1 MNWNRIPC
9 AIREFVN
16 LGACSVKT
24 FVTVSVEDT
33 KNMVVATRLTGTL
46 LSIVDNT
53 NGSGALRFVR
63 DNYLGS
69 CQAKVAAG
77 GLEVHLLGFALAHNE
92 SDRARRALSLSS
104 LKRLP
109 AP

>member
-1 MNWNRIPC
+1 VNWNRIPC

-24 FVTVSVEDT
+24 LVTVSIEDT
-33 KNMVVATRLTGTL
+33 KDMVVATRLTGTL

-53 NGSGALRFVR
+53 NGSRALRFVR
-63 DNYLGS
+63 DNDFGS

-77 GLEVHLLGFALAHNE
+77 GLEVYLLGFTLAHDKG
-92 SDRARRALSLSS
+92 DRARRALSLSP